1 MTAGEAAGPEPALM
15 ELDIVFEDDAIL
27 VVDKAAGILAH
38 PVAAGERGTL
48 ANGIA
53 HHLVMQGLPP
63 RVHLV
68 HRLDRDTSGLVL
80 VAKSAEVH
88 GRLDRQ
94 LRART
99 LRREYLALV
108 DCVIKDDEGE
118 IDAPIGRSADDPP
131 LRTVRTDGAPARTRF
146 RVVERFAGATLVALE
161 LATGRTH
168 QIRVHMAHIGH
179 PVLGDRWYGRRG
191 LDLIERQALHAA
203 RLSVHHPRTNEL
215 LSFEAPL
222 PDDMARLLDRLRVDD
237 GSERFGGLAPG
248 G

>member
-1 MTAGEAAGPEPALM
+1 MSSSALEPVPMALA
-15 ELDIVFEDDAIL
+15 IVFEDDALL
-27 VVDKAAGILAH
+27 VVDKPAGILAH
-38 PVAAGERGTL
+38 PVSVGERNTL

-53 HHLVMQGLPP
+53 HHLLIRGLAP

-108 DCVIKDDEGE
+108 DGLIETDEGE

-131 LRTVRTDGAPARTRF
+131 LRAMRPDGTLARTRL
-146 RVVERFAGATLVALE
+146 RVVERFADATLVALE

-222 PDDMARLLDRLRVDD
+222 PDDMARLLDRLRADAD
-237 GSERFGGLAPG
+237 GPERFGPLAPG